1 MSGCFA
7 PGERAFLTA
16 GIEVLEARAEHIQY
30 GRYVISYEESGYGR
44 EGRMRS
50 IPKTALRSPRRP
62 SNASGVI

>member
-30 GRYVISYEESGYGR
+30 GRYVISYEGSG
-44 EGRMRS
+44 
-50 IPKTALRSPRRP
+50 
-62 SNASGVI
+62 